1 MYNFSHFSRR
11 TCLTLFAFSLSL
23 PLQAEMLSVDRIFSD
38 PSLSG
43 TPPKKLQLAPD
54 GSQVSFIRPRE
65 DDYNAYDLW
74 SYHLETGK
82 TAKLVDAAE
91 LTGGAETLSDEEK
104 ARRERQRIFGS
115 GILEYQWSPDSKTLL
130 FPLAGDLYLYQLTEQ
145 KSLQLVKTDAFETDA
160 KVSPN
165 GNYVSFVRDQDLYLV
180 NPVTAEETRV
190 TTDGGGTIK
199 NGMAEFVAQE
209 EMGRMTGYWWS
220 PDETKLAFIR
230 VDNSSVDRIVR
241 SEIYAEEIKQIEQ
254 AYPAA
259 GRPNVSYKLGIY
271 QLSDKTTQ
279 WIDLGT
285 EVDFYLPR
293 VRWSSTSEQLSYQ
306 WQNRSQQLL
315 KLMLVDTK
323 TGNQREVLRETS
335 NTWIN
340 LHNDLRFLKDGQHFI
355 WASERDG
362 YKHLYLY
369 TMEGK
374 LLRQLTQG
382 DWIVDKLEAID
393 ETKGLVFFTGRKDS
407 PLEKH
412 LYYVALSGEPRIK
425 RITRSRSYHDVAFAK
440 DASHYLDTSSTVNM
454 PPQVSL
460 HQTLGKQVAWID
472 ENRLNSRHPLTP
484 YQDQWSR
491 PEFGVLDAEDG
502 QEMQYRLFKPVNF
515 DLSRKYPVIV
525 RVYGG
530 PHAQRVVNKWSW
542 QNLWTQ
548 VMVQRGFLVF
558 ELDNRGS
565 YNRGKAFEDP
575 IYRHLGKVELKDQ
588 IRGAQYLKSL
598 PYVDGD
604 QIGIFGHSYG
614 GYMTLISMFEAS
626 DIFAAGVSGAPVTD
640 WRLYDTHYTERY
652 LGHPA
657 GNGKGYDASAV
668 FPYAPQLKGPLLIYH
683 GMADDN
689 VLFTH
694 STKLYSQLQQAM
706 LPFEMMNYPGK
717 KHSIRGKETR
727 IHLYRTIQQF
737 FERHLMP
744 EL

>member
-1 MYNFSHFSRR
+1 MRYF
-11 TCLTLFAFSLSL
+11 LSL
-23 PLQAEMLSVDRIFSD
+23 LFVAISLPAQAEMLSVDRIFSD

-43 TPPKKLQLAPD
+43 TPPKKLKIAPN
-54 GSQVSFIRPRE
+54 GSQASFIRPRE

-74 SYHLETGK
+74 SYDITTGK
-82 TAKLVDAAE
+82 TAKLVDAAL
-91 LTGGAETLSDEEK
+91 LTGGEEELSDEEK
-104 ARRERQRIFGS
+104 ARRERQRIFGK
-115 GILEYQWSPDSKTLL
+115 GILEYHWSPNGEALL
-130 FPLAGDLYLYQLTEQ
+130 FPLGGDLYLYHL
-145 KSLQLVKTDAFETDA
+145 SLKRAQQLVKSEAFETDA

-165 GNYVSFVRDQDLYLV
+165 SRFVSFVREQDLYFV
-180 NPVTAEETRV
+180 NVKTGEETRV
-190 TTDGGGTIK
+190 TKDGGGPIK

-220 PDETKLAFIR
+220 PDEAKIAFIR
-230 VDNSSVDRIVR
+230 VDNSPVDRVIR
-241 SEIYAEEIKQIEQ
+241 SEIYADEIKQIEQ

-259 GRPNVSYKLGIY
+259 GRPNVTYKLGVY
-271 QLSDKTTQ
+271 SLADGKTQ
-279 WIDLGT
+279 WVDLGS
-285 EVDFYLPR
+285 EPDYYLPR
-293 VRWSSTSEQLSYQ
+293 VNWTRSSDQLTYQ
-306 WQNRSQQLL
+306 WQNRSQHLL
-315 KLMLVDTK
+315 KLMLVNLPDGK
-323 TGNQREVLRETS
+323 QREVLRETS

-340 LHNDLRFLKDGQHFI
+340 LHSDLRFLKDGEHFV

-362 YKHLYLY
+362 FKHLYLY
-369 TMEGK
+369 NLDGK
-374 LLRQLTQG
+374 LVRQLTQG
-382 DWIVDKLEAID
+382 EWIVDKLEAID
-393 ETKGLVFFTGRKDS
+393 EEAGLLFFSGRKNT

-412 LYYVALSGEPRIK
+412 LYSVTLKGEPSIK
-425 RITRSRSYHDVAFAK
+425 RITRDNAYYDISFAK
-440 DASHYLDTSSTVNM
+440 DGSHYLATSSTVNT

-460 HQTLGKQVAWID
+460 HKASGKQLAWID

-491 PEFGVLDAEDG
+491 PEFGTMKAEDG
-502 QEMQYRLFKPVNF
+502 QTMHYRMFKPVDF
-515 DLSRKYPVIV
+515 DLSRQYPVIV

-530 PHAQRVVNKWSW
+530 PHAQRVVNRWSW

-565 YNRGKAFEDP
+565 FNRGKAFEDP
-575 IYRHLGKVELKDQ
+575 IYRHLGEVELKDQ
-588 IRGAQYLKSL
+588 VVGAKYLKTL

-604 QIGIFGHSYG
+604 KIGIFGHSYG
-614 GYMTLISMFEAS
+614 GYMTLISMFKAG
-626 DIFAAGVSGAPVTD
+626 DVFAAGVSGAPVTD

-657 GNGKGYDASAV
+657 GNSQGYEASAV
-668 FPYAPQLKGPLLIYH
+668 FPYAEQLKGPLMIYH

-694 STKLYSQLQQAM
+694 STKLYTQLQNAM